1 MHLAGRT
8 AVVLGV
14 TGNVGWGA
22 AKAFL
27 KHGARV
33 VGVTRSPEQARALP
47 DLLGAPDRVTAL
59 VADLSTPEGARSL
72 ADQLAAGSDGNDGND
87 GYDHVFASMGP
98 WWQKG
103 PIVEQSGDEY
113 REVMRANLD
122 CQVFAAQALI
132 PPIRRRSGASY
143 TIVTGQG
150 GHASIPGTGLLV
162 IAVSGVFGLSR
173 MLRLEHAADP
183 VRVNELLISAR
194 VERAPRPGVVP
205 AEEFGESAAAIAGSL
220 LRGEVVRYDSPQQF
234 TAAMARS
241 SDPTPKNEETP

>member
-1 MHLAGRT
+1 
-8 AVVLGV
+8 
-14 TGNVGWGA
+14 
-22 AKAFL
+22 
-27 KHGARV
+27 
-33 VGVTRSPEQARALP
+33 
-47 DLLGAPDRVTAL
+47 
-59 VADLSTPEGARSL
+59 
-72 ADQLAAGSDGNDGND
+72 
-87 GYDHVFASMGP
+87 MGP